1 MCMCLTATSHGG
13 IPWYIFKA
21 WISWFKAPESTALP
35 VPGSS
40 ELVFFKLRLVT
51 MSEAQ
56 CFAPL
61 CVLELYDNFYFYLV
75 LRRTAPTNF
84 TKVSGLRASSPN
96 KL

>member
-1 MCMCLTATSHGG
+1 MVEFCGTFSKLGSHGSKLMDLQHCQCRG
-13 IPWYIFKA
+13 LR
-21 WISWFKAPESTALP
+21 SWF
-35 VPGSS
+35 
-40 ELVFFKLRLVT
+40 FFKLRLVT